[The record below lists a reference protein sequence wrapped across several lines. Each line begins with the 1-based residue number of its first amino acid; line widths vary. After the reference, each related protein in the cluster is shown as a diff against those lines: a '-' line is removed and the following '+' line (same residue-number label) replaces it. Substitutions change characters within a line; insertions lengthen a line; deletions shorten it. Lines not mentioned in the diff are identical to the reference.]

1 MAEATAAAPVER
13 PGRQGT
19 NRTAHIWA
27 HFVKRRDL
35 DKYFNNWRV
44 ECRHCRDAYD
54 KRASDD
60 DVSPPEI
67 VISTTVKMMAH
78 LRWCVHARKVIGNDM
93 PPSPVKVVAP
103 KRKSTSSNGHDGS
116 PSGTKKRPTLVK
128 IQPSGEPVAKEASTP
143 ATAYSTAYIWEH
155 FIKRTDMAKY
165 YNNWYVECKHCH
177 DAAAAA
183 GTTPPK
189 VFVSAMARMKTHLFK
204 CAHVPADA
212 LTAFRKADADMAPL
226 QPRRRAKGPI
236 SISSH
241 MVSALAVRTQHP
253 TRANQ
258 LFHLALPLEEAID
271 TTTLEWLTQ
280 SSAER
285 PAWFALSKVQA
296 TVATSD
302 VLCQVDLVCSQD
314 LYNLP
319 PRSLDKIQAA
329 LMSTDQPVASPQS
342 SIPVVDSDATTSFL
356 QAPCKAELA
365 VDKEEDNS
373 MDVENPIQDMHTR
386 KRPWPTVLWTHFI
399 PRAPRLGWYLGVEC
413 RHCHVGSSRLD
424 PHSLKQEK
432 EDLLVSSPRRM
443 RRHMQTC
450 RGLFKDEE
458 VADPPPPSPEE
469 DVAGGGLLH
478 REEDP
483 IEALEYAA
491 MEYVVVRNEHDPRG
505 YSLAQLGYDV
515 TASMLH
521 GAEDAT
527 VELTMLRM

>member
-13 PGRQGT
+13 PDRQGT

-128 IQPSGEPVAKEASTP
+128 IQPSGVAKDASTP

-319 PRSLDKIQAA
+319 PRSLDK
-329 LMSTDQPVASPQS
+329 
-342 SIPVVDSDATTSFL
+342 
-356 QAPCKAELA
+356 
-365 VDKEEDNS
+365 
-373 MDVENPIQDMHTR
+373 
-386 KRPWPTVLWTHFI
+386 VLTN
-399 PRAPRLGWYLGVEC
+399 
-413 RHCHVGSSRLD
+413 
-424 PHSLKQEK
+424 
-432 EDLLVSSPRRM
+432 VS
-443 RRHMQTC
+443 
-450 RGLFKDEE
+450 
-458 VADPPPPSPEE
+458 
-469 DVAGGGLLH
+469 
-478 REEDP
+478 
-483 IEALEYAA
+483 
-491 MEYVVVRNEHDPRG
+491 
-505 YSLAQLGYDV
+505 
-515 TASMLH
+515 
-521 GAEDAT
+521 
-527 VELTMLRM
+527 